1 MNQDLTL
8 SSEDPSR
15 RLRQALL
22 DPRSVSPPWLTGCLK
37 ALGEGLRPKLPAAFA
52 LTAEQRATVSEMSS
66 RLAQHLAP
74 ASPAEVG
81 AALAILQC
89 SFPMTITDPTA
100 AKANVRAYAMALEE
114 VPAFALEEA
123 VRRVLKGEAGL
134 KGSFMPTPP
143 QLREVA
149 NDASRPAR
157 WHAVLLRRLL
167 EAEVE
172 REISEEERARVAARF
187 RTLLPN

>member
-15 RLRQALL
+15 QRLRVLL
-22 DPRSVSPPWLTGCLK
+22 DPLAASPPWLIGCVK
-37 ALGEGLRPKLPAAFA
+37 ALGVGLRPKLPAAFA
-52 LTAEQRATVSEMSS
+52 LTVEQRATVAEMSS

-74 ASPAEVG
+74 ASPADIG
-81 AALAILQC
+81 AVLALLQC
-89 SFPMTITDPTA
+89 AFPAAPMDPVA

-172 REISEEERARVAARF
+172 REITEEERACVAARF